1 MADVMGGASAG
12 GDGGDDGRQPIK
24 PQREWWDYHLND
36 ADGNIS
42 EQRLKTKEWA
52 KVGRDG
58 RKVCVEVDD
67 DGVPFL
73 EGGGFLRQ
81 FLGKAVRQ
89 KYLSIGPD
97 DWHDVT
103 DAEKEAVWDNL
114 IKPKFTWNDDDD
126 EDVRR
131 FIFMDMGKKW
141 RERRNHLWVDRKCD
155 VKKSCKWNCA
165 KKPEGIGRSDWEQF
179 VKYKLGAKQRDDLR

>member
-1 MADVMGGASAG
+1 MGGASAG
-12 GDGGDDGRQPIK
+12 GDGGDDGRQPRK
-24 PQREWWDYHLND
+24 PQREWWDCHLND

-114 IKPKFTWNDDDD
+114 IK
-126 EDVRR
+126 
-131 FIFMDMGKKW
+131 
-141 RERRNHLWVDRKCD
+141 
-155 VKKSCKWNCA
+155 VK
-165 KKPEGIGRSDWEQF
+165 I
-179 VKYKLGAKQRDDLR
+179 